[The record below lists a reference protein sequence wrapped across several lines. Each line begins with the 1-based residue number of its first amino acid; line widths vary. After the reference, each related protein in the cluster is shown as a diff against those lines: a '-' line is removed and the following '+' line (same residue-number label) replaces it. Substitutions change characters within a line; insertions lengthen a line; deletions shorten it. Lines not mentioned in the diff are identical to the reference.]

1 MSGSQISLIPFL
13 NIIWYEDCQTDVV
26 TRDRLQG
33 KHRHGLISIKQI
45 LSAVSHCECQP
56 GTCAPLW
63 PALFRH
69 LTYVHTSLH
78 FTLTDRQECTARII
92 MCSYKYE
99 LNINNNRDLYCSNCS
114 MWSKII
120 SFISLS
126 LFCRYIYM
134 VMLILGTQ
142 LIR

>member
-1 MSGSQISLIPFL
+1 M
-13 NIIWYEDCQTDVV
+13 
-26 TRDRLQG
+26 
-33 KHRHGLISIKQI
+33 
-45 LSAVSHCECQP
+45 A
-56 GTCAPLW
+56 ALW

-120 SFISLS
+120 SLISLS
-126 LFCRYIYM
+126 LLSIYLYGD
-134 VMLILGTQ
+134 VNTWHSINQIKVEALKEIFHTELYLVHYSVTQFYNNKFNILIGTDR
-142 LIR
+142 LY